1 MSQGSSGPAALRYVP
16 FSHCSSSGE
25 DNGADLPENKLMRLL
40 VALASFAALIGLAAT
55 ARADPSGSDA
65 TFIAALNNAG
75 ITYHNGPDA
84 VAIGRRACDLVDH
97 GHAEADVIKSMTQ
110 ANPGLTD
117 DIATRFTHIAESV
130 YCPQHV
136 NAPPQQ
142 GPAVPPFFPWPP
154 LPSL

>member
-1 MSQGSSGPAALRYVP
+1 
-16 FSHCSSSGE
+16 
-25 DNGADLPENKLMRLL
+25 MRLL
-40 VALASFAALIGLAAT
+40 VALAGVAAVIGFAST

-75 ITYHNGPDA
+75 ITYHNATDA
-84 VAIGRRACDLVDH
+84 VAIGRRTCDLVDQ

-117 DIATRFTHIAESV
+117 DIATRFTHIAEAV